1 MALTDHFIHRCTIQ
15 RATMTLDEY
24 NNAKP
29 AWANVA
35 TAVACRLVEKEER
48 RFTNERAEDA
58 ISTKYK
64 LMLAANADVLER
76 DRVIV
81 EGRTFTVEALL
92 RRNARAAHHV
102 TALLSVV
109 V

>member
-1 MALTDHFIHRCTIQ
+1 MTLTDHFIHRCTIQ
-15 RATMTLDEY
+15 RATITLDAY
-24 NNAKP
+24 NNAIP
-29 AWANVA
+29 TWSDMATNV
-35 TAVACRLVEKEER
+35 VCRLVEKEER
-48 RFTNERAEDA
+48 RITDERAEDT

-64 LMLAANADVLER
+64 LMLAANANVLER

-102 TALLSVV
+102 TALLSIVG
-109 V
+109 